1 MFIARRHT
9 HRRWELTRSPFMW
22 DLFTFANK
30 IYQYSHR
37 FSFFTKVKCN
47 LNNKQYFCNK
57 NDKMHCAKNGAHI
70 GVYVHIYIDVF
81 MDYLCTNARD
91 WLLRPCKSV
100 REYECVRTGTSA
112 FLWLVKNYLI
122 LLYFNCL
129 LRQGGSNNP
138 KSLLL
143 HWPA

>member
-1 MFIARRHT
+1 MLADT
-9 HRRWELTRSPFMW
+9 LTAGGNLRAVP
-22 DLFTFANK
+22 LCG
-30 IYQYSHR
+30 IYLPLRIKYINIPID
-37 FSFFTKVKCN
+37 FFFFTKVKCN